1 MSLKMQS
8 DRPVFNKGPYK
19 KQFTTATN
27 ESIAER
33 QETGQTLISLLTSHH
48 PGRSAFGSEGGMS
61 YANKLQTKKYTSK
74 LNS

>member
-1 MSLKMQS
+1 MSYKQQS
-8 DRPVFNKGPYK
+8 DRPIFNKGPYK

-33 QETGQTLISLLTSHH
+33 QETGQTLISLLTSQN
-48 PGRSAFGSEGGMS
+48 PIRSAFGSEGGMS
-61 YANKLQTKKYTSK
+61 YANNLQTKKYQSK